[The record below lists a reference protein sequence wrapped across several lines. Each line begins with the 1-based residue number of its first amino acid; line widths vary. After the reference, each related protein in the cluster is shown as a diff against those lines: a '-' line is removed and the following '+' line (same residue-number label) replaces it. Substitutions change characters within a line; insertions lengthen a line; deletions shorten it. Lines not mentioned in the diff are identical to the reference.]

1 MLPASWPE
9 PTLPM
14 RALIDRYIDAY
25 NRLDVEGMLATLH
38 PQVTFENV
46 TAGVTTV
53 RTQGIED
60 FRRLARSTL
69 PLFARRRQT
78 VTGYAERDGVARV
91 DIAFE
96 GVFALDLPNG
106 ARAGQAIAL
115 SGRSEFRAHDGLL
128 IHIADISD

>member
-1 MLPASWPE
+1 
-9 PTLPM
+9 M
-14 RALIDRYIDAY
+14 RTLIDRYIDAY

-38 PQVTFENV
+38 PQVSFENV

-53 RTQGIED
+53 RTHGIEE
-60 FRRLARSTL
+60 FRRLAQGTL

-78 VTGYAERDGVARV
+78 VIRYSEHNGVADV
-91 DIAFE
+91 GIAFE

-115 SGRSEFRAHDGLL
+115 EGRSEFRVHDGLL

>member
-1 MLPASWPE
+1 
-9 PTLPM
+9 M

-25 NRLDVEGMLATLH
+25 NRLDVDGMLATLH
-38 PQVTFENV
+38 PQVTFENI

-53 RTQGIED
+53 RTQGIEQ
-60 FRRLARSTL
+60 FGRLAQSTL

-78 VTGYAERDGVARV
+78 VIGYREQDGVAHV
-91 DIAFE
+91 TIAFE

-115 SGRSEFRAHDGLL
+115 DGRSEFRVHDGLL
-128 IHIADISD
+128 IHVADISD

>member
-1 MLPASWPE
+1 
-9 PTLPM
+9 M
-14 RALIDRYIDAY
+14 RALIDRYINAY

-38 PQVTFENV
+38 PQVSFENV

-53 RTQGIED
+53 RTQGIEE
-60 FRRLARSTL
+60 FRRLAQSTL

-78 VTGYAERDGVARV
+78 ITGYSERDGVAQV
-91 DIAFE
+91 GIAFE

-115 SGRSEFRAHDGLL
+115 AGRSEFRVHDGLL

>member
-1 MLPASWPE
+1 
-9 PTLPM
+9 M
-14 RALIDRYIDAY
+14 RALIERYIDAY
-25 NRLDVEGMLATLH
+25 NRLDVDGMLATLH

-53 RTQGIED
+53 STRGIDE
-60 FRRLARSTL
+60 FRRLAQSTL

-78 VTGYAERDGVARV
+78 ITGYREQDGVAQV
-91 DIAFE
+91 GIDFE

-106 ARAGQAIAL
+106 ARAGQMIAL
-115 SGRSEFRAHDGLL
+115 DGRSEFRIHDGLL

>member
-1 MLPASWPE
+1 
-9 PTLPM
+9 M
-14 RALIDRYIDAY
+14 RALIDRYLDAY

-38 PQVTFENV
+38 PQVSFENV

-53 RTQGIED
+53 RTQGIEE
-60 FRRLARSTL
+60 FGRLAQSTL

-78 VTGYAERDGVARV
+78 ITRYDETHGVAHV
-91 DIAFE
+91 GIAFE

-106 ARAGQAIAL
+106 ARAGQLITL
-115 SGRSEFRAHDGLL
+115 EGRSEYRVHEGLL

>member
-1 MLPASWPE
+1 
-9 PTLPM
+9 M

-25 NRLDVEGMLATLH
+25 NRLDVDGMLATLH

-53 RTQGIED
+53 RTQGIEE
-60 FRRLARSTL
+60 FRRLAQSTL

-78 VTGYAERDGVARV
+78 VTRYEEKDGVAHV
-91 DIAFE
+91 GIAFE

-106 ARAGQAIAL
+106 VRAGQAIAL
-115 SGRSEFRAHDGLL
+115 NGHSEFRVHDGLL
-128 IHIADISD
+128 IHVADISD

>member
-1 MLPASWPE
+1 
-9 PTLPM
+9 M

-25 NRLDVEGMLATLH
+25 NRLDVDGMLATLH
-38 PQVTFENV
+38 PQVSFQNV

-53 RTQGIED
+53 HTQGIEE
-60 FRRLARSTL
+60 FRRLAQSTL

-78 VTGYAERDGVARV
+78 VTAYSEKDGVAHV
-91 DIAFE
+91 AIAFE

-106 ARAGQAIAL
+106 ARAGQWVAL
-115 SGRSEFRAHDGLL
+115 NGHSEFRVHDGRL

>member
-1 MLPASWPE
+1 
-9 PTLPM
+9 M

-25 NRLDVEGMLATLH
+25 NRLDVGGMLAALH

-46 TAGVTTV
+46 TAGVITV
-53 RTQGIED
+53 RTQGIEE
-60 FRRLARSTL
+60 FRRLAQSTL

-78 VTGYAERDGVARV
+78 VTAYSEKDGVAHV
-91 DIAFE
+91 GIAFE

-106 ARAGQAIAL
+106 ARAGQTIAL
-115 SGRSEFRAHDGLL
+115 NGHSEFRVHDGLL

>member
-1 MLPASWPE
+1 
-9 PTLPM
+9 M

-25 NRLDVEGMLATLH
+25 NRLDVDGMLATLH

-53 RTQGIED
+53 RTQGIEE
-60 FRRLARSTL
+60 FRRLAQSTL

-78 VTGYAERDGVARV
+78 VTRYAESNGVAQV
-91 DIAFE
+91 GIAFE

-106 ARAGQAIAL
+106 ARAGQAAREGL
-115 SGRSEFRAHDGLL
+115 CDSLPDAHHDRQHQDRHDEGRGAVGHCE
-128 IHIADISD
+128 